1 MELVGKIERFFY
13 QKPTWVSFLLEQKDG
28 RTIACAGTV
37 SCPTM
42 EGLSVKLIGDYERY
56 KGRLTFSF
64 SELINLDPYL
74 INFMSMKLKGVGKST
89 AKRIYDQFGEKS
101 LSIIQENPDK
111 LLEVSGI
118 GESKKDMI
126 VASFSDEDAKDFA
139 LIYRILSFFEGGIS
153 ENQINKI
160 IEYCNHKNIKFDEIE
175 KNPYL
180 LIGRVEGFG
189 FKKVDKLAQNSGFDR
204 FHPSRIEAGIIYA
217 LEESSNMDG
226 HCFLDI
232 ETLNFKTCEIV
243 LPFPNIKGITFKNLK
258 QKIDEEDEKAVEKL
272 IKKYDEHDVLSNWV
286 SDYKEFLGILADSI
300 VKNVENERIV
310 IDEDRIYWTNLYIA
324 ETNVARIIGKLKKEK
339 PIKKISSEEIQDSID
354 YHNEISKN
362 ELTLEQQSA
371 VHNSLKN
378 RISIITGGPGRGK
391 TTVLST
397 IVEVWNDPDSIICLA
412 PTGKAARRMSEAMSE
427 NGITMKTQTIH
438 RFIMQ
443 LESSNSHCYDSLV
456 IVDETSMVGIKL
468 ADRLLKRIS
477 DCQIILVGDVD
488 QLASIEAGNV
498 MKDIIKSKKVKTSY
512 LTECFRN
519 DGSILE
525 NANLINNGKTFKH
538 FILDDAT
545 KFTHAESENIE
556 SEVLKSYRELRKKY
570 DEKDIG
576 ILTPLRQRGFGSVN
590 NINKIF
596 RKEINPETIFNRE
609 CSLGFIVK
617 DRVMNTKNRYDLKM
631 RDNQTG
637 KIINGIFNG
646 DVGVVKYI
654 DYDADEIDIEFE
666 YEDKKF
672 ATGHWKFSDIAGIF
686 VPAWSITIHKSQGS
700 EYKAVIMVISS
711 SQCFFLKR
719 NLIYT
724 GLTRAKNF
732 VNIIGDEKAINI
744 GIRNIDDKI
753 RNTYL
758 AERIKKEAK

>member
-1 MELVGKIERFFY
+1 MVSIISVKNLKKIYKEKSVVDNISFNVEEGSLF
-13 QKPTWVSFLLEQKDG
+13 SFLG
-28 RTIACAGTV
+28 PNGA
-37 SCPTM
+37 
-42 EGLSVKLIGDYERY
+42 
-56 KGRLTFSF
+56 
-64 SELINLDPYL
+64 
-74 INFMSMKLKGVGKST
+74 GKST
-89 AKRIYDQFGEKS
+89 TINIICTVLTPSDGEVLIDGLNVRTNSQDIRRKIGVVYQHNVLDDLLTVVENLRFRASLFGIVGENFENRLEEVANQLDFKNYLNQPFYTLSGGQKR
-101 LSIIQENPDK
+101 
-111 LLEVSGI
+111 
-118 GESKKDMI
+118 
-126 VASFSDEDAKDFA
+126 
-139 LIYRILSFFEGGIS
+139 
-153 ENQINKI
+153 
-160 IEYCNHKNIKFDEIE
+160 
-175 KNPYL
+175 
-180 LIGRVEGFG
+180 RVEI
-189 FKKVDKLAQNSGFDR
+189 AR
-204 FHPSRIEAGIIYA
+204 AIFHKPKILLLDEPTTGLDPESR
-217 LEESSNMDG
+217 
-226 HCFLDI
+226 
-232 ETLNFKTCEIV
+232 KIV
-243 LPFPNIKGITFKNLK
+243 WG
-258 QKIDEEDEKAVEKL
+258 
-272 IKKYDEHDVLSNWV
+272 
-286 SDYKEFLGILADSI
+286 
-300 VKNVENERIV
+300 
-310 IDEDRIYWTNLYIA
+310 
-324 ETNVARIIGKLKKEK
+324 IIGKLKKEK
-339 PIKKISSEEIQDSID
+339 PIKKLSSEEIQDSID

-397 IVEVWNDPDSIICLA
+397 IVEVWNDPNSIICLA

-556 SEVLKSYRELRKKY
+556 SEVLNSYRELRKKY

-609 CSLGFIVK
+609 CSLGFIVN

-672 ATGHWKFSDIAGIF
+672 ATGHWKFSDITGIF